1 MRTARI
7 KIEGHGYYHV
17 MTHLVAG
24 TPWMGPAEKEQ
35 FRKLMRAYET
45 FCGLRVLTYSI
56 MGSHAHIFLE
66 VPQRQDIDEQEIVRR
81 MRAIYTPQQVRER
94 LAQWA
99 LWRAQGLESVVQEDL
114 ARLRGRMYDLSQY
127 MKTLKQRYSQW
138 YNRHASRRGTL
149 WEERFKSVVVEGSRN
164 ALMTM
169 AAYIDLNAVRA
180 GIVKDPKDYRWSG
193 YGEALGGGRCAREG
207 VRRLLETASGSPV
220 GWNSARLTYRMMLYD
235 RGEALGVDEK
245 GRPIRSGID
254 SELVERVLREGGRL
268 SRSQLLRCRVR
279 YFSDSAVLGSREFVN
294 TVFQSHRECFGPKRK
309 EGARA
314 LRFGEW
320 GGLCGARDL
329 RKSPLMAP
337 SPGGG

>member
-7 KIEGHGYYHV
+7 KIDGHAYYHV
-17 MTHLVAG
+17 MTHLVDGARR
-24 TPWMGPAEKEQ
+24 MGPAEKEQ
-35 FRKLMRAYET
+35 FCRLMRAYET

-56 MGSHAHIFLE
+56 MGSHAHILLE
-66 VPQRQDIDEQEIVRR
+66 VPEPQEVDEQEIIRR

-99 LWRAQGLESVVQEDL
+99 LWRKQGQERVVLDDL
-114 ARLRGRMYDLSQY
+114 ARLRGRMYDLSLY

-138 YNRHASRRGTL
+138 HNRHVSRRGTL
-149 WEERFKSVVVEGSRN
+149 WEERFKSVLVEGTRN
-164 ALMTM
+164 ALLTM

-180 GIVKDPKDYRWSG
+180 GMVKDPKDYRWSG
-193 YGEALGGGRCAREG
+193 YGEALGGGRRAREG
-207 VRRLLETASGSPV
+207 VRGLLETTGGSPV
-220 GWNSARLTYRMMLYD
+220 GWNAARLAYRMLLYD
-235 RGEALGVDEK
+235 RGEAQGVDGQ

-254 SELVERVLREGGRL
+254 PGLVERVLREGGRL

-294 TVFQSHRECFGPKRK
+294 AVFSSHRECFGPQRK

-329 RKSPLMAP
+329 RKTPLMAP
-337 SPGGG
+337 LAGGG

>member
-7 KIEGHGYYHV
+7 KLDGHAYYHV
-17 MTHLVAG
+17 MTHLVDG

-45 FCGLRVLTYSI
+45 FSGLRVLTYSI
-56 MGSHAHIFLE
+56 MGSHAHMLLE
-66 VPQRQDIDEQEIVRR
+66 APERQEVDEQEIIRR
-81 MRAIYTPQQVRER
+81 MRAIYSPQQMRER

-99 LWRAQGLESVVQEDL
+99 LWREQGLERVVEQDL
-114 ARLRGRMYDLSQY
+114 ARLRARMYDLSHY
-127 MKTLKQRYSQW
+127 MQTLKQRYSQW

-149 WEERFKSVVVEGSRN
+149 WEQRFKSVLVEGSRN
-164 ALMTM
+164 ALLTM

-180 GIVKDPKDYRWSG
+180 GMVKDPKDYRWSG
-193 YGEALGGGRCAREG
+193 YGEALGGGQRAREG
-207 VRRLLETASGSPV
+207 VRRLLETAGGRPV
-220 GWNSARLTYRMMLYD
+220 AWNTARLTYRVMLYD
-235 RGEALGVDEK
+235 RGKPLGVDK
-245 GRPIRSGID
+245 NGQPIRAGID
-254 SELVERVLREGGRL
+254 SALVERVLREGGRL

-294 TVFQSHRECFGPKRK
+294 TVFHTHRECFGPKRK

-320 GGLCGARDL
+320 DGLCGARDL
-329 RKSPLMAP
+329 RKTPLMAP
-337 SPGGG
+337 STGSG

>member
-1 MRTARI
+1 
-7 KIEGHGYYHV
+7 
-17 MTHLVAG
+17 
-24 TPWMGPAEKEQ
+24 
-35 FRKLMRAYET
+35 
-45 FCGLRVLTYSI
+45 
-56 MGSHAHIFLE
+56 
-66 VPQRQDIDEQEIVRR
+66 
-81 MRAIYTPQQVRER
+81 
-94 LAQWA
+94 
-99 LWRAQGLESVVQEDL
+99 
-114 ARLRGRMYDLSQY
+114 
-127 MKTLKQRYSQW
+127 
-138 YNRHASRRGTL
+138 
-149 WEERFKSVVVEGSRN
+149 
-164 ALMTM
+164 
-169 AAYIDLNAVRA
+169 
-180 GIVKDPKDYRWSG
+180 
-193 YGEALGGGRCAREG
+193 
-207 VRRLLETASGSPV
+207 
-220 GWNSARLTYRMMLYD
+220 MMLYD

-294 TVFQSHRECFGPKRK
+294 AVFLAHRECFGPKRK

>member
-7 KIEGHGYYHV
+7 KLAGPAYYHV
-17 MTHLVAG
+17 MTHLVDG
-24 TPWMGPAEKEQ
+24 TPWMGPTEKEQ

-45 FCGLRVLTYSI
+45 FSGLRVLTYSI
-56 MGSHAHIFLE
+56 MGSHAHMLLE
-66 VPQRQDIDEQEIVRR
+66 APERQEVDEQEIIRR
-81 MRAIYTPQQVRER
+81 MRAIYTPQQVRDR
-94 LAQWA
+94 LAQWEM
-99 LWRAQGLESVVQEDL
+99 WREQGLERVVEEDM

-164 ALMTM
+164 ALLTM

-180 GIVKDPKDYRWSG
+180 GMVKDPKDYRWSG
-193 YGEALGGGRCAREG
+193 YGEALGGSRRARGG
-207 VRRLLETASGSPV
+207 VRRLLETAEGSPV
-220 GWNSARLTYRMMLYD
+220 AWTAARLSYRMMLYD
-235 RGEALGVDEK
+235 RGEAPGMDEK

-254 SELVERVLREGGRL
+254 SALVERVLREGGRL
-268 SRSQLLRCRVR
+268 NRSQLLRCRVR

-294 TVFQSHRECFGPKRK
+294 TVFRTHRECFGPKRK